1 MHIPHF
7 VYPLIYRWL
16 FVSFL
21 LTYVNNT
28 ARSWVYKYFLK
39 SLLLVL
45 LGIYPEMQSL
55 KHMIIQCLIFLRNCL
70 SVFWNCSPMLHFC
83 QQCVRVLISPQ
94 SCQLLLFSGVCVCVC
109 VCEFDNNHSNGIQ
122 YYFTVV
128 LICPND

>member
-70 SVFWNCSPMLHFC
+70 SVF
-83 QQCVRVLISPQ
+83 
-94 SCQLLLFSGVCVCVC
+94 
-109 VCEFDNNHSNGIQ
+109 
-122 YYFTVV
+122 
-128 LICPND
+128 